1 MKKNRLL
8 SLIAAAALSAGM
20 LAGCGSSTDS
30 SSSAASTGA
39 AAEAVTEAATNAAT
53 EAVTEVSTEETAE
66 TAEAAAEAAT
76 EAAAAADT
84 AFQEEASPDDVTV
97 RVGTL
102 KGPTTMGLVNLMAE
116 SDAGTSE
123 GNYEFTMESSPDA
136 ITPLVVSG
144 DLDIALV
151 PANLASVLYNKTD
164 GGVSVIDINTE
175 GVLYCVT
182 GDTSIDS
189 FDDLDGKTIVT
200 TGQGATPEYII
211 DYLMDAYGITAD
223 LDFRSEATE
232 VASVLEED
240 PNTIAILPQP
250 FATVAVIQNEN
261 LKEAFAL
268 NDAWNDV
275 SEGKSTMIQGVTIVR
290 NDFLEAH
297 QDAVDTF
304 IAEQKE
310 SAEKAVSDAEGTA
323 ELVAS
328 YGIIEKAAIAQ
339 QALPKCAIVCT
350 TGEEMKTGLSG
361 FLDILADLNTK
372 SVGGQVPGDDF
383 YYLGE

>member
-39 AAEAVTEAATNAAT
+39 AAEAVTEAASDAAT

-84 AFQEEASPDDVTV
+84 ASQEEASPDDVTV

-361 FLDILADLNTK
+361 FLDILADLNPK